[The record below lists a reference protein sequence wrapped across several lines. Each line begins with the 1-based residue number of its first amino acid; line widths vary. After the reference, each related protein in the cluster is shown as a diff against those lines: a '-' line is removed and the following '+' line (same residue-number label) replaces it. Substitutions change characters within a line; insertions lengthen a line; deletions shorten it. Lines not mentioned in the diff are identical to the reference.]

1 MPNNALVAV
10 SGATSRIVEMQSL
23 LNAAWHGWKPHKLPA
38 RSTHA
43 FPPPTARRILFTE
56 APKTSQ
62 SEVLIGWRG
71 PRLGD
76 PDALPLMVAN
86 KILGGEFSSR
96 LMQNIRETKGF
107 SYGVWSSL
115 WFYDNCSLLTAG
127 GSIQAAHTAEAIT
140 EFEKE
145 FERLLTGDLSAEEI
159 ARAKESLIRSIPPL
173 FETNGAVAGA
183 IAGRVELGVPVDY
196 YTTYP
201 GRIAK
206 VTTDE
211 MVRAVRRYVTPGVWP
226 IVVVGPKEQVLE
238 SLGKLGLGP
247 VEELPAKGAER

>member
-1 MPNNALVAV
+1 MKPCSESLALLSDVLLHPAFKPADMERLRARLLTELAWKKGNLSGMAYDDFNPLVWGTKSPRGLPSGGTAETLKAIKPADLVRFHRTWFVPNNALVAV
-10 SGATSRIVEMQSL
+10 SGDVSLVEMQSL

-86 KILGGEFSSR
+86 KILGGEFSEFW
-96 LMQNIRETKGF
+96 LDAGNIRETKGF
-107 SYGVWSSL
+107 SYGVWPSL

-140 EFEKE
+140 ESRKGV
-145 FERLLTGDLSAEEI
+145 RTAAHG
-159 ARAKESLIRSIPPL
+159 RSQR
-173 FETNGAVAGA
+173 
-183 IAGRVELGVPVDY
+183 GR
-196 YTTYP
+196 
-201 GRIAK
+201 RSW
-206 VTTDE
+206 
-211 MVRAVRRYVTPGVWP
+211 R
-226 IVVVGPKEQVLE
+226 GPR
-238 SLGKLGLGP
+238 S
-247 VEELPAKGAER
+247 R